1 MFAAYIRAAIT
12 LGIAVVVGVIL
23 QMVIPFFLPFQ
34 GPEDGLLFQSF
45 STVADHGILMMV
57 TAIGVGLL
65 ARAVVESNV
74 GVRR

>member
-12 LGIAVVVGVIL
+12 LGIAVVVGVLL
-23 QMVIPFFLPFQ
+23 QMLVPPFLAFQ
-34 GPEDGLLFQSF
+34 GPEDGLLYQSF
-45 STVADHGILMMV
+45 EAVAEYGILLMV